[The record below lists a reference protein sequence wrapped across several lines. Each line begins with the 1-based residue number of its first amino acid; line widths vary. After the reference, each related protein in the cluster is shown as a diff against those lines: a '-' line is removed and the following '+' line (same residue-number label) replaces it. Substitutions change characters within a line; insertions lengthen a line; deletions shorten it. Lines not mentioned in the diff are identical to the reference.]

1 MPARVTAKRKK
12 KTVAARKPAKK
23 KAKVMKRAPKVKIVG
38 RVVHYYDRLQVA
50 IVELA
55 APLRLGDTVLIKH
68 NNQEV
73 FQNVD
78 SLQIDH
84 MSVEQAKKKQVVGLK
99 VNQPVKQGSLVLP
112 A

>member
-1 MPARVTAKRKK
+1 MPTRSTAKKKK
-12 KTVAARKPAKK
+12 KTIKARKIVKK
-23 KAKVMKRAPKVKIVG
+23 KVMKRAPKMKIVG

-68 NNQEV
+68 NDQEV